1 MNGEQVFWLPIKK
14 AVLNILILCL
24 LFGGLSIG
32 SILIAVSMQN
42 AGYRIIGYIL
52 GILFSLPIFFFL
64 FQLFQIARSSYK
76 IDRDGLTIFWG
87 FQKMVI
93 PIHEIEWIR
102 PYDQMGYTI
111 PLPSL
116 ERIGILSGRIFFG
129 DLGNIL
135 FFAASQQNAFLIG
148 TSQEVLFLS
157 PVDPEAFQ
165 KGIQEAVYLG
175 SITPLERKSIQM
187 ESPARIVRSNL
198 GLYLPLGIGIFLTLL
213 LFVLYGFVI
222 NTKEFIQVGMVRFE
236 PAPGIIIIP
245 VIAAIFNIINTV
257 LAPRIL
263 KNEQLKL
270 YALLLAYA
278 GPVVSFFLVFA
289 IVLGMVS

>member
-1 MNGEQVFWLPIKK
+1 
-14 AVLNILILCL
+14 
-24 LFGGLSIG
+24 
-32 SILIAVSMQN
+32 
-42 AGYRIIGYIL
+42 
-52 GILFSLPIFFFL
+52 
-64 FQLFQIARSSYK
+64 
-76 IDRDGLTIFWG
+76 
-87 FQKMVI
+87 
-93 PIHEIEWIR
+93 
-102 PYDQMGYTI
+102 
-111 PLPSL
+111 
-116 ERIGILSGRIFFG
+116 
-129 DLGNIL
+129 
-135 FFAASQQNAFLIG
+135 
-148 TSQEVLFLS
+148 
-157 PVDPEAFQ
+157 
-165 KGIQEAVYLG
+165 
-175 SITPLERKSIQM
+175 
-187 ESPARIVRSNL
+187 
-198 GLYLPLGIGIFLTLL
+198 LL